1 MKQFWKHPIGIRNTS
16 GRKKGLSPTE
26 AASRVKNNQ
35 KSEVIQ
41 MGRTVYDTNCA
52 GLVALFA
59 SGLVSSF
66 VCFIVFFSKIMNYQY
81 FRRLS
86 F

>member
-1 MKQFWKHPIGIRNTS
+1 
-16 GRKKGLSPTE
+16 
-26 AASRVKNNQ
+26 
-35 KSEVIQ
+35 